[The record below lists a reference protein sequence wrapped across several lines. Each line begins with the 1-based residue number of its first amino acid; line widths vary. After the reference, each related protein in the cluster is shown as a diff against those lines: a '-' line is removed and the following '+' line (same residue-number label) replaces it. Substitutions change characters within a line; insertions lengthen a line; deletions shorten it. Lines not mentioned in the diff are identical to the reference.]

1 MLQASG
7 SIVAFAED
15 HAFPD
20 REWAETIIRAHQG
33 PWTAVSPCVMNGNPQ
48 SMLSWADFLLS
59 YGDWFATGPSREVKR
74 ALIHNGSFKR
84 QALMQLGDSLDEYL
98 APSGRLVEHLTA
110 AGHRSYIESQAVVR
124 HLNISRYRPSLWL
137 WLCLGRSF
145 AGHRAT
151 AEGWTALIRG
161 LYMLLT
167 PAIPFLRLRA
177 AWPAVRRG
185 VRQQRLFPGIIPPLS
200 ILLAIYAV
208 GELLGY
214 ALGVGEADRALES
227 LEGNRFQNLNRQD
240 QSRVQR
246 RWSTMNLN

>member
-1 MLQASG
+1 MIECLKQQTSADEMELLLLVSGATQWQLGDSIRHAFALVTVVETGTRSIDASRALGVLQASG

-110 AGHRSYIESQAVVR
+110 AGHRSYIESQALVG
-124 HLNISRYRPSLWL
+124 N
-137 WLCLGRSF
+137 
-145 AGHRAT
+145 AA
-151 AEGWTALIRG
+151 AEVGLALILSRF
-161 LYMLLT
+161 LT
-167 PAIPFLRLRA
+167 CP
-177 AWPAVRRG
+177 
-185 VRQQRLFPGIIPPLS
+185 
-200 ILLAIYAV
+200 
-208 GELLGY
+208 
-214 ALGVGEADRALES
+214 
-227 LEGNRFQNLNRQD
+227 
-240 QSRVQR
+240 
-246 RWSTMNLN
+246 